1 MEDFG
6 LLIIR
11 VVVGLYYAAHG
22 SQKLFGLFGG
32 GGPAGTGAF
41 FEQLGLKPGK
51 TMALMA
57 GLTELAGGI
66 LFLLGLLTPLAAIF
80 IIIPMIVAILKVHG
94 KNGLF
99 SDKGGI
105 EYNLVL
111 IAVALGIAMTGPG
124 DFSLDAAM
132 DLSYWEDSD

>member
-1 MEDFG
+1 MEALG

-11 VVVGLYYAAHG
+11 VIVGLYYAAHG
-22 SQKLFGLFGG
+22 AQKAFGWFGG

-41 FEQLGLKPGK
+41 FEQIGIKPGK
-51 TMALMA
+51 PMALLA
-57 GLTELAGGI
+57 GLGEFIGGI
-66 LFLLGLLTPLAAIF
+66 LFLLGFLTPLAALL
-80 IIIPMIVAILKVHG
+80 IIVPMIVAIKTVHG

-111 IAVALGIAMTGPG
+111 IAVALGITLSGAGTI
-124 DFSLDAAM
+124 SLDELY
-132 DLSYWEDSD
+132 DIKFW

>member
-1 MEDFG
+1 MEALG

-11 VVVGLYYAAHG
+11 VIVGLYYAAHG
-22 SQKLFGLFGG
+22 AQKAFGWFGG

-41 FEQLGLKPGK
+41 FEQIGIKPGK
-51 TMALMA
+51 PLALLA
-57 GLTELAGGI
+57 GLGEFIGGI
-66 LFLLGLLTPLAAIF
+66 LFLLGFLTPLAALL
-80 IIIPMIVAILKVHG
+80 IIVPMIVAIKTVHG

-111 IAVALGIAMTGPG
+111 IAVALGITLSGPG
-124 DFSLDAAM
+124 SISLDAF
-132 DLSYWEDSD
+132 YNIKFW

>member
-1 MEDFG
+1 MEAIG

-11 VVVGLYYAAHG
+11 IVVGLYFAAHG
-22 SQKLFGLFGG
+22 AQKAFGWFGG

-41 FEQLGLKPGK
+41 FEQIGIKPGK
-51 TMALMA
+51 PMALLA
-57 GLTELAGGI
+57 GLGEFVGGI
-66 LFLLGLLTPLAAIF
+66 LFLLGFLTPLAAIL
-80 IIIPMIVAILKVHG
+80 IIVPMIVAIKTVHG

-111 IAVALGIAMTGPG
+111 IAVALGIALSGPG
-124 DFSLDAAM
+124 SLSLDA
-132 DLSYWEDSD
+132 LYTIKFW

>member
-11 VVVGLYYAAHG
+11 AIVGLYFAAHG
-22 SQKLFGLFGG
+22 AQKAFGWFGG

-41 FEQLGLKPGK
+41 FEQIGIKPGK
-51 TMALMA
+51 PMALLA
-57 GLTELAGGI
+57 GLGEVLGGL
-66 LFLLGLLTPLAAIF
+66 LFLLGFLTPVAALL
-80 IIIPMIVAILKVHG
+80 IIVPMIVAILTVHG

-111 IAVALGIAMTGPG
+111 IAVALGITLTGAG
-124 DFSLDAAM
+124 SISLDAI
-132 DLSYWEDSD
+132 YNIKFW